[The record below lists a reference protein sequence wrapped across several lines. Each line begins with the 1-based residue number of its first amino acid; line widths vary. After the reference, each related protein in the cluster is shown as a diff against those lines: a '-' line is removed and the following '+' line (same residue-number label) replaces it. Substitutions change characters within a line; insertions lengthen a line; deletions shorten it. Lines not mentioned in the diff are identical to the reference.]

1 MEQDRRRFLKGLGVL
16 SAAGSIPGSLVSG
29 GTSTEA
35 TTNVAASEPPPQAFT
50 YFTPREVAFV
60 EAALAR
66 LIPADELGPGA
77 KEAGVGVFI
86 DRQLAGAFGTM
97 ARNYR
102 LGPWRE
108 GTPQQGWQA
117 RLTPRE
123 IYRVAIEETDRHCEA
138 RYGKRFAELSASG
151 QDEVLHG
158 LDEGTLAL
166 TSVRAPL
173 FFALLW
179 ENTQEGFFADPI
191 HGGNRDKVGWKLVG
205 FPGVAAVYTDQIEK
219 YGSPYRPEPVSI
231 ADLQHKRVRVDAHGH
246 PLHVMPGGRD

>member
-1 MEQDRRRFLKGLGVL
+1 MEQGRRRFLKGLGVL

-29 GTSTEA
+29 GAPAEI
-35 TTNVAASEPPPQAFT
+35 TTNVAAPETPPEAFT
-50 YFTPREVAFV
+50 CLTPREVAFV

-77 KEAGVGVFI
+77 KEAGVAVFI

-97 ARNYR
+97 ARNYQ
-102 LGPWRE
+102 LGPWQE

-123 IYRVAIEETDRHCEA
+123 VYRVAIEETDRHCEA
-138 RYGKRFAELSASG
+138 RYGRRLCELLASD
-151 QDEVLHG
+151 QDEVLRS
-158 LDEGTLAL
+158 LDEGTLVL
-166 TSVRAPL
+166 TSVRAPF

-219 YGSPYRPEPVSI
+219 HGLPYRPEPVSI
-231 ADLQHKRVRVDAHGH
+231 ADLQQKRVRVDAHGH
-246 PLHVMPGGRD
+246 PLHVMPDGRD